1 MVRRV
6 RDNDYELC
14 FYVHSTDR
22 FWPITALHQR
32 QLRGAC
38 FDPEEIIPVS

>member
-6 RDNDYELC
+6 RDNGYELC

-22 FWPITALHQR
+22 FWPIL
-32 QLRGAC
+32 LKKSVYPNC
-38 FDPEEIIPVS
+38 LIIDW

>member
-6 RDNDYELC
+6 RDNGYELC

-22 FWPITALHQR
+22 FWPILLKKSAMVSTA
-32 QLRGAC
+32 GK
-38 FDPEEIIPVS
+38 

>member
-6 RDNDYELC
+6 RDNGYELC

-22 FWPITALHQR
+22 FWPIAAGRDRL
-32 QLRGAC
+32 LRTHA
-38 FDPEEIIPVS
+38 V